1 MLFIPKGG
9 SLMFVFAEQTTTSPE
24 GGSLISLVLP
34 FLLMIGLFIYMFS
47 SQRKRQKEEQK
58 LRNNLR
64 VGDEITTIGGICGR
78 VLQVKDEEIVI
89 ETGADRN
96 KMTIKKWAVQS
107 NNTVHDADDL
117 DDDDDD
123 I

>member
-1 MLFIPKGG
+1 MP
-9 SLMFVFAEQTTTSPE
+9 VFAEQVTQPQ
-24 GGSLISLVLP
+24 GSSLLTLALP
-34 FLLMIGLFIYMFS
+34 FLLMIGLFIYMFT

-58 LRNNLR
+58 LRNNIR

-78 VLQVKDEEIVI
+78 VLQVKEDCLVI
-89 ETGADRN
+89 ETGADRS
-96 KMTIKKWAVQS
+96 KMTIKKWAIQS
-107 NNTVHDADDL
+107 NDTVHDANDIDD

>member
-1 MLFIPKGG
+1 
-9 SLMFVFAEQTTTSPE
+9 MFVFAEQTTTPPE

>member
-1 MLFIPKGG
+1 
-9 SLMFVFAEQTTTSPE
+9 MFVFAEQTTTSPE